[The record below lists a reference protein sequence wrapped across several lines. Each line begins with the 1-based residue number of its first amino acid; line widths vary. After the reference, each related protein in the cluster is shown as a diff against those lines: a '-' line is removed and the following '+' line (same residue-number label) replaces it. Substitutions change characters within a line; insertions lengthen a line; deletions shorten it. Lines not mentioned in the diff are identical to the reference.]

1 MAPQAVRLKFTRKVV
16 AAKWSPSS
24 GFVGTLKGR
33 PIGRFKK
40 AVKVFLEVF
49 LSAALVV
56 LVLPLLPSV
65 LVNVLNGFRLQPL
78 LQSWSILQNGL
89 KLSTS

>member
-33 PIGRFKK
+33 PIGRFRKE
-40 AVKVFLEVF
+40 VEVF

-78 LQSWSILQNGL
+78 LQSWSMLQNGL

>member
-1 MAPQAVRLKFTRKVV
+1 MAPQAVRLKFTWKVV

-33 PIGRFKK
+33 PIGRFRK
-40 AVKVFLEVF
+40 AVKVF